1 MQWSTSTEKRAVWS
15 TVNID
20 GCFFSRSTAGS
31 PFHHARE
38 KRGLRA
44 TKSFVL
50 NISINCSSLF
60 TFQIQEKSRAFPL
73 VINGFRANPKDA
85 EGHILFFDVEA
96 LVTQMLT
103 EEYSQMSPGTMEVQG
118 FTNQVDY
125 YQILCS
131 LKSYISSIF

>member
-1 MQWSTSTEKRAVWS
+1 M
-15 TVNID
+15 
-20 GCFFSRSTAGS
+20 
-31 PFHHARE
+31 
-38 KRGLRA
+38 
-44 TKSFVL
+44 
-50 NISINCSSLF
+50 
-60 TFQIQEKSRAFPL
+60 
-73 VINGFRANPKDA
+73 INGFRANPKDA

-131 LKSYISSIF
+131 LKSYISYSL